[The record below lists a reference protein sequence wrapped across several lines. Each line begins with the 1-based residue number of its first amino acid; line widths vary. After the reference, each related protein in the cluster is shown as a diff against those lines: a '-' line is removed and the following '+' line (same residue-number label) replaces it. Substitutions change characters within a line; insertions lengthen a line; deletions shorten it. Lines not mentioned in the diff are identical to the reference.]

1 MHVRVASGAVARRL
15 TALVFTTAVLGA
27 AAGCAGGGR
36 GDVGADGIQARWEI
50 EPAPPVV
57 GPATVRVSLV
67 GRDDRRVSGATLRLE
82 GHMSHPGMAP
92 VVTEAH
98 DRGNGVYEASL
109 RFTMAGDWVLVATG
123 TLPDGGRVTRQIDV
137 VGVRADAP

>member
-36 GDVGADGIQARWEI
+36 GDAGTEGIQARWEI

-57 GPATVRVSLV
+57 GSATVRVSLV
-67 GRDDRRVSGATLRLE
+67 GQDNRGVPGARLHFE

-92 VVTEAH
+92 VVTDAH
-98 DRGNGVYEASL
+98 DSGDGVYEASL

-123 TLPDGGRVTRQIDV
+123 TLPGGERITRQIEV
-137 VGVRADAP
+137 VGVRAGAP